1 MRFNSRRLL
10 MIEQNTSTDETQ
22 EINTQDARQ
31 ARRMPGLLWVLGGG
45 IALAIIGFVV
55 SALFGAS

>member
-10 MIEQNTSTDETQ
+10 MIEQNTSTDDAQ

>member
-1 MRFNSRRLL
+1 

>member
-1 MRFNSRRLL
+1 
-10 MIEQNTSTDETQ
+10 MIKQNTSTDDAQ
-22 EINTQDARQ
+22 EISTQDARQ